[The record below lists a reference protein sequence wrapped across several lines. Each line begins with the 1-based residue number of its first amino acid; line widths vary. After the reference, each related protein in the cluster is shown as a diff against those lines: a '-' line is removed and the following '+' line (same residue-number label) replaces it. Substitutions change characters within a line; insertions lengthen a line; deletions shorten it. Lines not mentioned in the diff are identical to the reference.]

1 MRIPGILELNSRIK
15 YGLTSKNV
23 PIYLFRPL
31 DTKLGLCIVGSS
43 HRDISTNVLALA
55 DVSEFNKKEL
65 TRGNLVRIIGKCGD
79 YAAEKEANLCRYST
93 VNWKG
98 FDLSK
103 IKVPEMEPPTI
114 DGYTFNI
121 DPIGC
126 EDIDDV
132 FTVGENGYYYIT
144 IADVGAWFDKNP
156 DNEFISKAAE
166 LGQTYYTNGSVVAPL
181 LPFQHECS
189 LLPNQKRLG
198 VSLKFKWD
206 KKEISEISF
215 MRTTI
220 VNDETFNYE
229 SIYNSPLAYIVKDI
243 SSYLAGRDLV
253 DSHEWVEH
261 LMIFYNVEAAKVL
274 VQKNN
279 GLLRVHEKTS
289 KEKLESYKSIL
300 GLDAKHLA
308 FKSAEYSWT
317 YEEGEKSHWGIG
329 KDYYCHATSPIRRYA
344 DILNQLII
352 TDRWNQIWYI
362 ESYKLN
368 ESFENSKKY
377 SRDEFFLDK
386 LLTHKENRCVNA
398 IILNDH
404 RVWVPDWK
412 RLVTYKNEKQPGTV
426 GTLSYSLDMNQPTW
440 KRRMVF
446 RFEDTNYLE

>member
-181 LPFQHECS
+181 LPF
-189 LLPNQKRLG
+189 
-198 VSLKFKWD
+198 
-206 KKEISEISF
+206 
-215 MRTTI
+215 
-220 VNDETFNYE
+220 
-229 SIYNSPLAYIVKDI
+229 
-243 SSYLAGRDLV
+243 
-253 DSHEWVEH
+253 
-261 LMIFYNVEAAKVL
+261 
-274 VQKNN
+274 
-279 GLLRVHEKTS
+279 
-289 KEKLESYKSIL
+289 
-300 GLDAKHLA
+300 
-308 FKSAEYSWT
+308 
-317 YEEGEKSHWGIG
+317 
-329 KDYYCHATSPIRRYA
+329 
-344 DILNQLII
+344 
-352 TDRWNQIWYI
+352 
-362 ESYKLN
+362 
-368 ESFENSKKY
+368 
-377 SRDEFFLDK
+377 
-386 LLTHKENRCVNA
+386 
-398 IILNDH
+398 
-404 RVWVPDWK
+404 
-412 RLVTYKNEKQPGTV
+412 
-426 GTLSYSLDMNQPTW
+426 
-440 KRRMVF
+440 
-446 RFEDTNYLE
+446 